1 MDSNG
6 HILELFKE
14 KIIFEKYQIT
24 KIIEKTKYLQI
35 YEGKN
40 ILSDELIIIK
50 VEQKK
55 DKKKKGILE
64 TESYYLNYLKSQGIP
79 SIQKIGYFRN
89 NIISIQSL
97 LGLSLTQL
105 FIKNFGKLKLKDIA
119 LISIQLLERIK
130 FIHSK
135 NIIHCDICPNNFVL
149 GIGRFQNIIYM
160 THFNSAKSYKD
171 KSTLEHIKIKYKAS
185 NKFTGNY
192 IFASVNALRGLE
204 LSRRDDLESLGYILI
219 YFLKGSL
226 PWEHSKSLNISEQI
240 RKIYQIK
247 KNYNLSILCD
257 GVPEEF
263 KLFLNYVKSL
273 SFQEE
278 PDYNYCF
285 SLFYGIFK
293 KINILNDG
301 IFSWNQ
307 EKKKVNQNC
316 INQFYNKLW
325 FNKYFN
331 NNTSTMSIGR
341 ESIENIITIEKGIKK
356 SNSCFLF
363 THNLAKYI
371 LNVNKKIY
379 KRINNKN
386 ISNYEQINDNI
397 KLKNNNK
404 DQLIKIDLDNPKIY
418 LRNSGNKSNIS
429 MSSEKE
435 YSIEGKID
443 QEAEKVKTYE
453 KKSIGINITKS
464 FNKTK
469 KYNNNKI
476 ELIHNELKK
485 IKNRINNK
493 RQKERKE
500 SINHKNYLNSVNKT
514 FSKKEINNKNF
525 FQKDIIYSDYL
536 KKSIP
541 YIKSRNSPTK
551 NYYFKNKIK
560 YFRNIDKKNK
570 DNIELTSFSHKNRIN
585 SFGINKFNISNINFK
600 AITNSNNDIKENK
613 NFFEERNNSKKKQ
626 KKIISL
632 NLENL
637 ILNTHRLN
645 NTLNQSSLKHNN
657 VNSSQK
663 INKKINSY
671 QNSLN
676 NLSKK
681 SIDMN
686 KHEKIKVIKKNM
698 TKEIKTINHKNI
710 KPKKLKIYENK
721 SLLNK
726 LQNNNEYKKHS
737 CVLND
742 FSNKD
747 FYASSIN
754 NKNFNKKANEKTFKK
769 ILLYQTQNSNS
780 FKKGFIFST
789 NKNKGINKRLF
800 CSISSSYGKNTLG
813 YFENEINNNEL
824 GINNAEQNKDS
835 KIRKI
840 NNTIFSN
847 FNKINNRNYIYT
859 KTNKM
864 NNKTIEKPKEILK
877 KYVKIS
883 NSPIIHNS
891 ISKLNLIQ
899 NVSNIYVTKSY
910 LEDKP
915 LTDRKNKA
923 LTYKTN
929 KNKNVYIKPKNK
941 ISYDLDLLNKENI
954 TNLLLELNNKN
965 IKDENFG
972 DNKRESDTQNYYFS
986 ELNIFKEK

>member
-24 KIIEKTKYLQI
+24 KIIEKTKNLQM

-130 FIHSK
+130 YIHSK

-149 GIGRFQNIIYM
+149 GVGRFQNIIYM
-160 THFNSAKSYKD
+160 THFNSAKSYID
-171 KSTLEHIKIKYKAS
+171 KNTLEHIKIKYKAS

-204 LSRRDDLESLGYILI
+204 LSRRDDLESFGYILI

-226 PWEHSKSLNISEQI
+226 PWEHTKSLNISEQI

-257 GVPEEF
+257 GIPEEF

-293 KINILNDG
+293 NMNILNDG

-307 EKKKVNQNC
+307 EKKKENQNY

-325 FNKYFN
+325 FNKYLN

-363 THNLAKYI
+363 THNLTKYI
-371 LNVNKKIY
+371 LNASDKIY
-379 KRINNKN
+379 KRINNQN
-386 ISNYEQINDNI
+386 INNYEQIIDNI
-397 KLKNNNK
+397 KLRNNNK
-404 DQLIKIDLDNPKIY
+404 EQSIKIDLANTKIY
-418 LRNSGNKSNIS
+418 LKKSGDKSNIS

-443 QEAEKVKTYE
+443 QEGEKIKAYE
-453 KKSIGINITKS
+453 KKPIGLNITKC
-464 FNKTK
+464 FNKAK
-469 KYNNNKI
+469 KNDNNKK
-476 ELIHNELKK
+476 ELIQNELKK

-514 FSKKEINNKNF
+514 FSKKEMNDKNF
-525 FQKDIIYSDYL
+525 IFQKDIIYSDYL
-536 KKSIP
+536 KKYIP
-541 YIKSRNSPTK
+541 YIKSGNSSTK

-560 YFRNIDKKNK
+560 YFRNIDKINK
-570 DNIELTSFSHKNRIN
+570 ENIESTSFSQKNRIN
-585 SFGINKFNISNINFK
+585 SLRISKFNITNINFK
-600 AITNSNNDIKENK
+600 TITNSSNDIKENK
-613 NFFEERNNSKKKQ
+613 NLFEKRNNSKKKQ
-626 KKIISL
+626 KKRISL
-632 NLENL
+632 NLESL

-645 NTLNQSSLKHNN
+645 KHNN
-657 VNSSQK
+657 ANSSQK
-663 INKKINSY
+663 INKILNSY

-676 NLSKK
+676 DLSKK
-681 SIDMN
+681 CKDMN
-686 KHEKIKVIKKNM
+686 KHEKIRVIKKNM
-698 TKEIKTINHKNI
+698 TKEIKAINDKNI
-710 KPKKLKIYENK
+710 KQKKLIIYEHK

-726 LQNNNEYKKHS
+726 PLNINEYKKHS

-742 FSNKD
+742 FSKKG
-747 FYASSIN
+747 FYASNIN
-754 NKNFNKKANEKTFKK
+754 SKKINKKTNEKTFKK
-769 ILLYQTQNSNS
+769 ILLYQTKNSNS
-780 FKKGFIFST
+780 YKKGFIFPT
-789 NKNKGINKRLF
+789 NKNKERNRRLF
-800 CSISSSYGKNTLG
+800 CSISSSYGKNTLN
-813 YFENEINNNEL
+813 FLENEINNNEL
-824 GINNAEQNKDS
+824 GINNVEENKYS
-835 KIRKI
+835 IIRK
-840 NNTIFSN
+840 NN
-847 FNKINNRNYIYT
+847 NN
-859 KTNKM
+859 
-864 NNKTIEKPKEILK
+864 
-877 KYVKIS
+877 S
-883 NSPIIHNS
+883 
-891 ISKLNLIQ
+891 
-899 NVSNIYVTKSY
+899 
-910 LEDKP
+910 
-915 LTDRKNKA
+915 
-923 LTYKTN
+923 
-929 KNKNVYIKPKNK
+929 
-941 ISYDLDLLNKENI
+941 
-954 TNLLLELNNKN
+954 
-965 IKDENFG
+965 
-972 DNKRESDTQNYYFS
+972 
-986 ELNIFKEK
+986 